1 MAGAGRPQAAAAT
14 RLRTLRATA
23 VAHGVRSRVMIPVPR
38 NPGPP
43 ISAPREAKDWNSFV
57 PAPVPPYSK
66 EPLYHEV
73 IDHAGESLPKAL
85 LDPFWGAMKLVNK
98 VIFRSAPAN
107 PPVAETPGSWKFS
120 AIGDYGSG
128 HSPLDEIGDNI
139 IAGKTDLLLTT
150 GDNVYYNGT
159 EAEFQKKWDPPQW
172 FGRLREQLVV
182 RPSLGNHDVRR
193 EPDGVPYFKRFPEL
207 DQARFYSFDH
217 KGVHFVSVDTTE
229 SLAPNSPQLRWLE
242 RDLAKSQADW
252 KVLYF
257 HHPLYNG
264 NPGDNGPNDQYLAPI
279 IAKYGV
285 DLLLSGH
292 EHNYQ
297 RSRPLNENGTL
308 EVITGGGG
316 QSLHPFRI
324 RQPQHNAYRD
334 VDFGHVEVEVTGDR
348 LVGRYIVRDGSV
360 RDTFVI
366 ENRTPGTPPADAARE

>member
-1 MAGAGRPQAAAAT
+1 MAGPGHTRGRDCHPT
-14 RLRTLRATA
+14 RFCVTRPVSDTY
-23 VAHGVRSRVMIPVPR
+23 HRSAMIPVPR

-43 ISAPREAKDWNSFV
+43 VFAPREAKDWNSFV
-57 PAPVPPYSK
+57 PAPMPPHSK

-73 IDHAGESLPKAL
+73 IDHAGEAMPKPV
-85 LDPFWGAMKLVNK
+85 LDAFWGAIKGINK
-98 VIFRSAPAN
+98 VVFKSAPPN
-107 PPVAETPGSWKFS
+107 PPVPETPGSWKFS

-128 HSPLDEIGDNI
+128 HSPLDEIGDNVL
-139 IAGKTDLLLTT
+139 AGKPELLLTT

-159 EAEFQKKWDPPQW
+159 EAEFRKKWDPPQW

-207 DQARFYSFDH
+207 DGARFYSFDN

-229 SLAPNSPQLRWLE
+229 SLAPGSPQLRWLE
-242 RDLAKSQADW
+242 KDLAASTADW

-264 NPGDNGPNDQYLAPI
+264 NPGDNGPNDEYLGPL

-297 RSRPLNENGTL
+297 RSKPLNANGTL
-308 EVITGGGG
+308 EIITGGGG

-324 RQPQHNAYRD
+324 KQPAHNAYRD
-334 VDFGHVEVEVTGDR
+334 VDFGHVEVEVTGDK
-348 LVGRYIVRDGSV
+348 LVGRYVVRDGSV

-366 ENRTPGTPPADAARE
+366 ENTTPGLPVPA